1 MVKKVSRCHTC
12 GKYFD
17 SKKELKDH
25 IDENHRLK
33 DHIAVSSTTAEIIA
47 DDILSSND
55 GILSTSVR
63 DYKGRLL
70 AVKFKESFKKAF
82 AIVTQPVDNYYGGA
96 LAIAALHVAN
106 QVKDLFGEAKAIINI
121 HKDCKLMVIPLP
133 SYEIIVG
140 LVLERWV
147 DADDD
152 KLAKNI
158 ERLVADTLP
167 K

>member
-1 MVKKVSRCHTC
+1 MC
-12 GKYFD
+12 GNFFD
-17 SKKELKDH
+17 SKRELKNH
-25 IDENHRLK
+25 IDKNHRIK
-33 DHIAVSSTTAEIIA
+33 DQIAVSSTAAEIIA
-47 DDILSSND
+47 DEILSSSD

-63 DYKGRLL
+63 DDKGRLL
-70 AVKFKESFKKAF
+70 AVKFKDSFKKAF
-82 AIVTQPVDNYYGGA
+82 ARVTQPVDNYYGGA
-96 LAIAALHVAN
+96 IAIAALSVAN
-106 QVKDLFGEAKAIINI
+106 EVKDLFGEPKAIVTIY
-121 HKDCKLMVIPLP
+121 KDCKLMLISLP

-158 ERLVADTLP
+158 ERLVADTLA